1 MVERSE
7 PINSLPARGGWEGR
21 ASNSPLVTAA
31 ALNAD
36 DAGVSLH

>member
-21 ASNSPLVTAA
+21 AFNLPFACFIISGWL
-31 ALNAD
+31 
-36 DAGVSLH
+36 SLP